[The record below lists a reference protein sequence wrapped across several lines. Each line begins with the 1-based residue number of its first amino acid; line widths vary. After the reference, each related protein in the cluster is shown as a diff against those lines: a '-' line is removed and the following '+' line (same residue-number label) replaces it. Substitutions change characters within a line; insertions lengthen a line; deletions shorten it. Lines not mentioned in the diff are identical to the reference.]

1 MRYSFL
7 GFKVAIAG
15 GGAMANASIHALDTE
30 RFLLGDPQPVSIF
43 AQIGTHYEDLKVARK
58 VLTRF
63 SLMGCC

>member
-1 MRYSFL
+1 
-7 GFKVAIAG
+7 
-15 GGAMANASIHALDTE
+15 MANASIHALDTE